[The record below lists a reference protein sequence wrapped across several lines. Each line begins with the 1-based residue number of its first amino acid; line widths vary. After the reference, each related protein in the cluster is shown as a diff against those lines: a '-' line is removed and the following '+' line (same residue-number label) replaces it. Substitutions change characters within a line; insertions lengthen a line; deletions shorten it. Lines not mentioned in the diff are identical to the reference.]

1 MGRYRLLK
9 LPRNPALFP
18 GCLLM
23 TVMNINKIKFK
34 ALFQNIATL
43 QEGWQFSTV
52 NTRDI
57 DFLEFRQRSE
67 WLQFTGLYD
76 KDGHEIYEGDLL
88 QWDDYIVTVVFEAGS
103 FKILNDG
110 SSDMLLWYCVP
121 ECEVIGNKYDNKEI
135 RP

>member
-1 MGRYRLLK
+1 MGRYRLLQ

-18 GCLLM
+18 GCLWTEM
-23 TVMNINKIKFK
+23 DINKIKFK
-34 ALFQNIATL
+34 ALFQHIESR
-43 QEGWQFSTV
+43 QKSWQFSTV
-52 NTRDI
+52 NRLDI
-57 DFLEFRQRSE
+57 DFLAFKQRSE

-103 FKILNDG
+103 FKVLNDG

-121 ECEVIGNKYDNKEI
+121 KCEVIGNKYDNKKI
-135 RP
+135 RS

>member
-1 MGRYRLLK
+1 MDRYQLLK
-9 LPRNPALFP
+9 LPRNPVLFP
-18 GCLLM
+18 GCFWTEM
-23 TVMNINKIKFK
+23 DINKIKFK
-34 ALFQNIATL
+34 ALFQNIASL

-52 NTRDI
+52 NTRDV
-57 DFLEFRQRSE
+57 DFLDFRQRSE

>member
-1 MGRYRLLK
+1 MGGYRLLK

-18 GCLLM
+18 GWIW
-23 TVMNINKIKFK
+23 TVMDINKIKFK
-34 ALFQNIATL
+34 ALFQNIASL

-52 NTRDI
+52 NTRDV
-57 DFLEFRQRSE
+57 DFLDFRQRSE

-88 QWDDYIVTVVFEAGS
+88 QWDDYIVTVVFESGS

>member
-1 MGRYRLLK
+1 
-9 LPRNPALFP
+9 
-18 GCLLM
+18 M

-34 ALFQNIATL
+34 ALFQNIASL

-57 DFLEFRQRSE
+57 DFLDFRQRSE

-88 QWDDYIVTVVFEAGS
+88 QWDDYIITVVFEAGS
-103 FKILNDG
+103 FKILHDG

-135 RP
+135 RS

>member
-18 GCLLM
+18 GCIGTEM
-23 TVMNINKIKFK
+23 DINKIKFK
-34 ALFQNIATL
+34 ALFQHIASR
-43 QEGWQFSTV
+43 QKSWQFSTV
-52 NTRDI
+52 NTRDV
-57 DFLEFRQRSE
+57 DFLAFRQKSE

-121 ECEVIGNKYDNKEI
+121 ECEVIGNKYGNNEV